1 MVAKIRSLG
10 LQGIGGYE
18 VSAEIFLSGGLP
30 QFDLVGL
37 PDAAVKEARER
48 VRASVKNCGLD
59 FPVSRV
65 TVNLAPADRKK
76 AGTVYDLPILLGILI
91 ASGQAGPLPPD
102 AAVIGELS
110 LSGEVRP
117 VRGALPMALA
127 AEKAGI
133 RELYVPAGNARE
145 AAYADHLTV
154 YPVHTVPEL
163 LAHLAGEKK
172 ITSAEPPM
180 PSEEELIF
188 PDYAEVKGQE
198 NVKRALEVAA
208 AGGHNVLMVG
218 PPGSGKS
225 MLAKRLPGILPDMS
239 REETMEST
247 GIWSVCGLTD
257 EKRPILRQRPFRAPH
272 HTLSAAAMA
281 GGAQLQPGE
290 VSLAHNGVL
299 FLDELPEYH
308 RDVLEVMRQPL
319 EDGVVTVSRAAGTA
333 VYPSRFMLVCAMN
346 PCKCGWYGQPG
357 GRCRCSEKSVRAY
370 HAKLSG
376 PLMDRIDIIVE
387 VPALAY
393 DELRRRPD
401 GESSETIR
409 QRVNRAREMQRKRF
423 SSGTVSNANMSPRD
437 MERYC
442 SLTPE
447 GDALMKDA
455 FHALGPG
462 QEALVDDT
470 LAVYARLYAAHA
482 QEHVTPYAGIPE
494 LLDALHERGIR
505 TACVTNKDHTDAAP
519 MLQKFFGERISHVEG
534 RKPGRPTKPA
544 PDAVYDALKALGADP
559 SRALYV
565 GDSGVDSETAKNASL
580 PCVLC
585 DWGYWDRD
593 RLENCAALG
602 VISAPAELLQY
613 V

>member
-48 VRASVKNCGLD
+48 VRASVKTCGFD

-91 ASGQAGPLPPD
+91 ASGQAKPLPAD

-133 RELYVPAGNARE
+133 SELFVPAGNARE
-145 AAYADHLTV
+145 AAFADRLTV

-163 LAHLAGEKK
+163 LAHLSGEKR
-172 ITSAEPPM
+172 IIPAAPPA
-180 PSEEELIF
+180 PDEEELSF
-188 PDYAEVKGQE
+188 PDFSEVKGQE

-225 MLAKRLPGILPDMS
+225 MLAKRLPSILPDMS

-299 FLDELPEYH
+299 F
-308 RDVLEVMRQPL
+308 
-319 EDGVVTVSRAAGTA
+319 
-333 VYPSRFMLVCAMN
+333 VC
-346 PCKCGWYGQPG
+346 
-357 GRCRCSEKSVRAY
+357 
-370 HAKLSG
+370 
-376 PLMDRIDIIVE
+376 
-387 VPALAY
+387 
-393 DELRRRPD
+393 
-401 GESSETIR
+401 ET
-409 QRVNRAREMQRKRF
+409 
-423 SSGTVSNANMSPRD
+423 
-437 MERYC
+437 
-442 SLTPE
+442 L
-447 GDALMKDA
+447 
-455 FHALGPG
+455 
-462 QEALVDDT
+462 
-470 LAVYARLYAAHA
+470 
-482 QEHVTPYAGIPE
+482 
-494 LLDALHERGIR
+494 
-505 TACVTNKDHTDAAP
+505 
-519 MLQKFFGERISHVEG
+519 
-534 RKPGRPTKPA
+534 
-544 PDAVYDALKALGADP
+544 
-559 SRALYV
+559 
-565 GDSGVDSETAKNASL
+565 
-580 PCVLC
+580 
-585 DWGYWDRD
+585 
-593 RLENCAALG
+593 CAAN
-602 VISAPAELLQY
+602 
-613 V
+613 